1 MSEID
6 RIELHI
12 DGISHEGAGVARHE
26 GQVVFVDGALPGEQV
41 IAEVT
46 EAAKSFIR
54 AEASEILT
62 PSPDR
67 VQPFCPH
74 YGECGG
80 CSLQHA
86 SYEAGLSM
94 KRQVVENALRRI
106 GKLDKAEVLPVIG
119 MQDPFHYRN
128 KAEFRIEQSE
138 GGIIAGF
145 RKRSSHSCVNL
156 TECSIVQKKSFEVIS
171 ALREELNQLEGL
183 GSAGI
188 RHAVIRTGDF
198 GKMMLSLVS
207 AAPPVPTHIKLAN
220 ALSERFPELVSI
232 YHSLNTREAGEAMGR
247 RNTLLFGVPKI
258 ECSVGGFS
266 HMLSPTSFL
275 QVNGAQSE
283 RLYSEAISLAAL
295 QGTEAVLDIYCG
307 IGTITLMLAKSAS
320 KVLGIE
326 YNPEAIR
333 DAEANALRNGVTNA
347 SFMVGKAEFLI
358 GSNRAK
364 GFGAKV
370 AFLDPPRAG
379 CEPAVLS
386 GISAMGV
393 EKIVYISCDPATLAR
408 DAGKL
413 AQMGYEVRTVQP
425 VDMFPFTSHIETVVL
440 MSRVNGCLDGS
451 A

>member
-1 MSEID
+1 MTETN
-6 RIELHI
+6 RIKLHI

-26 GQVVFVDGALPGEQV
+26 GQVVFVDGALPGEDV
-41 IAEVT
+41 VAEVT
-46 EAAKSFIR
+46 GEAKSFIR
-54 AEASEILT
+54 ADAKEILT

-67 VQPFCPH
+67 AKPFCPH

-80 CSLQHA
+80 CSLQHV

-106 GKLDKAEVLPVIG
+106 GKLDDAEVLPVIG
-119 MQDPFHYRN
+119 MDDPFRYRN
-128 KAEFRIEQSE
+128 KAEYRIEHSDA
-138 GGIIAGF
+138 GTIAGF
-145 RKRSSHSCVNL
+145 RRRSSHSCVDL
-156 TECSIVQKKSFEVIS
+156 KECSVVDEKGFEVLS
-171 ALREELNQLEGL
+171 ALRDELNQLEGL
-183 GSAGI
+183 GAAGI
-188 RHAVIRTGDF
+188 RHAVIRTGAS

-207 AAPPVPTHIKLAN
+207 AAPPVPTHVKLAN
-220 ALSERFPELVSI
+220 ALSEKFPELISI
-232 YHSLNTREAGEAMGR
+232 YHSLNTRDSGEAMGR

-258 ECSVGGFS
+258 ECLVGGFS

-275 QVNGAQSE
+275 QVNRTQAE
-283 RLYSEAISLAAL
+283 KLYVEAISLAGL
-295 QGTEAVLDIYCG
+295 EGTEAVLDIYCG
-307 IGTITLMLAKSAS
+307 IGTITLMLAKAAS
-320 KVLGIE
+320 RVLGIE

-333 DAEANALRNGVTNA
+333 DAEANAARNGIDNA

-364 GFGAKV
+364 GFKAKV

-386 GISAMGV
+386 GISAMGI

-413 AQMGYEVRTVQP
+413 AQMGYGIRAVQP
-425 VDMFPFTSHIETVVL
+425 VDMFPFTSHIETVAL
-440 MSRVNGCLDGS
+440 MSKPE
-451 A
+451 

>member
-1 MSEID
+1 MSETG
-6 RIELHI
+6 RMELHI
-12 DGISHEGAGVARHE
+12 NGISHEGAGVARHE
-26 GQVVFVDGALPGEQV
+26 GQVVFVDGALPGEHV
-41 IAEVT
+41 IAKVT
-46 EAAKSFIR
+46 ERAKSFIR
-54 AEASEILT
+54 AQVTEVLT

-86 SYEAGLSM
+86 GYEAGLSI

-106 GKLDKAEVLPVIG
+106 GKFDEAEVRPVIG
-119 MQDPFHYRN
+119 MKDPLHYRN

-145 RKRSSHSCVNL
+145 RMRSSHACVNL
-156 TECSIVQKKSFEVIS
+156 SECLIVQKESFEVVS
-171 ALREELNQLEGL
+171 ALREELNRLEGL

-188 RHAVIRTGDF
+188 RHAVIRAGAA
-198 GKMMLSLVS
+198 GKMMLALVS
-207 AAPPVPTHIKLAN
+207 AAPAVPTHIKLAN
-220 ALSERFPELVSI
+220 ALSERFPNLVSV
-232 YHSLNTREAGEAMGR
+232 YHSLNPRDAGEVMGR
-247 RNTLLFGVPKI
+247 RNTLLYGVPKV
-258 ECSVGGFS
+258 ECIVGGFS

-275 QVNGAQSE
+275 QVNSLQADW
-283 RLYSEAISLAAL
+283 LYSEAISLAAL
-295 QGTEAVLDIYCG
+295 KGTESVLDVYCG

-320 KVLGIE
+320 RVLGIE
-326 YNPEAIR
+326 YNPEAVR
-333 DAEANALRNGVTNA
+333 DAEANASRNGIDNA
-347 SFMVGKAEFLI
+347 SFMVGKAEFLV

-364 GFGAKV
+364 GFSPEV

-393 EKIVYISCDPATLAR
+393 DRIVYISCDPATLAR

-413 AQMGYEVRTVQP
+413 AQMGYELRAVQP
-425 VDMFPFTSHIETVVL
+425 VDMFPFTSHVETVAL
-440 MSRVNGCLDGS
+440 LSRV
-451 A
+451 